1 MNKYFTKLS
10 KMEYV
15 NYAFNT
21 IYRQWFIPSDY
32 IPTQPTTFRIKSF
45 GERSCSV
52 GYSGTPG
59 VKSDNVRTYSPVAVR
74 VKPVN
79 VKPVNGK
86 PVNGNPSSV
95 YQEPR
100 TRVKPVVA
108 SLNDSGVLPSTN
120 VWHMY
125 NPVHC
130 LRVFCVYRESLRSVE
145 EHFRNRRHEDLC
157 RGNYDQSIEYD
168 DRIRK
173 NRIHA
178 YICALYNYAHICD
191 YNRFYVEYNS
201 DTYPAVREETL
212 LELNID
218 LDLICNTILIAL
230 AVRTPGIVRLVE
242 EEDNNWIP
250 VSVEQLLNSDADENE
265 VVTILLHNSKIED
278 KYAEIPTPVLISA
291 ITIEDIEYRVY
302 IPQSTQ
308 T

>member
-1 MNKYFTKLS
+1 
-10 KMEYV
+10 
-15 NYAFNT
+15 
-21 IYRQWFIPSDY
+21 
-32 IPTQPTTFRIKSF
+32 
-45 GERSCSV
+45 
-52 GYSGTPG
+52 
-59 VKSDNVRTYSPVAVR
+59 
-74 VKPVN
+74 
-79 VKPVNGK
+79 
-86 PVNGNPSSV
+86 
-95 YQEPR
+95 
-100 TRVKPVVA
+100 
-108 SLNDSGVLPSTN
+108 
-120 VWHMY
+120 
-125 NPVHC
+125 
-130 LRVFCVYRESLRSVE
+130 
-145 EHFRNRRHEDLC
+145 
-157 RGNYDQSIEYD
+157 
-168 DRIRK
+168 
-173 NRIHA
+173 
-178 YICALYNYAHICD
+178 
-191 YNRFYVEYNS
+191 VEYNS